1 MKFLGLGLGFLLWV
15 NLNFAAGIEIS
26 AQNPRPFGYVVG
38 DVFEQELI
46 LSAKPG
52 ETLDQKQLPKPGRLN
67 AWLELRRLTLDES
80 SRGGTKTYRVKL
92 LYQLPNAPLAVRVIE
107 LPAQRFVFSNANHAS
122 EIKSTEWPITIGPLT
137 PDEVLAREGLEA
149 MRTDAPPRLIS
160 TANVKQRMMSYAA
173 ALAALL
179 IYWCYRYFGIPYL
192 NRQRRPFTRAYREV
206 NKLAHVAAPNAY
218 QQAIEQLHRALNET
232 AGKSLFIDNIDPFLA
247 KQPIPVKLASMTH
260 EFFRASRNAFFAGDG
275 QDEHYSIAWM
285 QDFCRAWR
293 DVERGVA

>member
-1 MKFLGLGLGFLLWV
+1 MKFLAFGLGFLLWV
-15 NLNFAAGIEIS
+15 NLNVTAGIEIS

-149 MRTDAPPRLIS
+149 MRTDAPPRLVS

-173 ALAALL
+173 ALAVLL
-179 IYWCYRYFGIPYL
+179 LYWCYRYFGIPYL
-192 NRQRRPFTRAYREV
+192 NRQRRPFNQAYREV
-206 NKLAHVAAPNAY
+206 DKLARGAEINAY
-218 QQAIEQLHRALNET
+218 QRTLEQLHRALNET
-232 AGKSLFIDNIDPFLA
+232 AGRSLFVDNIDPFLA
-247 KQPIPVKLASMTH
+247 NRPIPPGLAAMTR
-260 EFFRASRNAFFAGDG
+260 EFFQVSRNQFFAGG
-275 QDEHYSIAWM
+275 GPNEHYSIAWM
-285 QDFCRAWR
+285 RDFCRAWR
-293 DVERGVA
+293 DVERGGA